1 MMVTASAPG
10 KVILFGEHAVVYG
23 EPSLAGAIEKRVL
36 VSAEKTGKGLRI
48 TSDKS
53 PDHRYVEKAVELA
66 FDYAGKRPGLELN
79 IRSELPPASGLGS
92 SAAVAVA
99 TLLAVTR
106 LLGEDLDKDE
116 LARLGHRVELE
127 VQGAASPTD
136 TITSTYGGIQYI
148 QPKKKSYEALRAAL
162 PLVVGYTG
170 IERSTAQLVKDVRA
184 LRDNHP
190 ELVDPII
197 RSIGRVTRAAKARI
211 QADED
216 IGELMNIN
224 NGLLEALGVGN
235 SALSRLVHAAREA
248 GAKGA
253 KITGAGG
260 GGCIVAY
267 TPSNKERVLRAI
279 EDCGCLA
286 LEAPIS
292 QEGARLE

>member
-1 MMVTASAPG
+1 MVTASAPG

-23 EPSLAGAIEKRVL
+23 EPSLAGAIDRRVI
-36 VSAEKTGKGLRI
+36 VEAEKIKGGVKI
-48 TSDKS
+48 SSDKS
-53 PDHRYVEKAVELA
+53 RDYRYVEKAVEVV
-66 FDYAGKRPGLELN
+66 FDYLGKSTGLKLN

-99 TLLAVTR
+99 TLMSVSN
-106 LLGEDLDKDE
+106 LLGEDLDKE
-116 LARLGHRVELE
+116 KIAQLGHRVELE

-136 TITSTYGGIQYI
+136 TITSTYGGVQYI
-148 QPKKKSYEALRAAL
+148 QPKKKSYETLRAAL

-170 IERSTAQLVKDVRA
+170 IERSTMKLVKSVRV
-184 LRDNHP
+184 LRDKHP
-190 ELVDPII
+190 EIVDPII
-197 RSIGRVTRAAKARI
+197 RDIGRVTRTAKERI
-211 QADED
+211 EAGED

-235 SALSRLVHAAREA
+235 SALSKLVHAARDA
-248 GAKGA
+248 GAGGA

-267 TPSNKERVLRAI
+267 TPSNMRAVLRAI
-279 EDCGCLA
+279 KECGCPA

-292 QEGARLE
+292 QEGAKLG

>member
-1 MMVTASAPG
+1 MIMVTASAPG

-23 EPSLAGAIEKRVL
+23 EPSLAGAIDRRVT
-36 VSAEKTGKGLRI
+36 VDAEKTKGGVRI
-48 TSDKS
+48 SSDRS
-53 PDHRYVEKAVELA
+53 RDYRYVEKAAEVA
-66 FDYAGKRPGLELN
+66 FDYLGKSTGLKLS

-99 TLLAVTR
+99 TLLSVTH
-106 LLGEDLDKDE
+106 LLGEDLDKE
-116 LARLGHRVELE
+116 KLAQLGHRVELE

-136 TITSTYGGIQYI
+136 TLTSTYGGIQYI
-148 QPKKKSYEALRAAL
+148 QPKRKCETLRAAL

-170 IERSTAQLVKDVRA
+170 IERPTMKLVRNVRE
-184 LRDNHP
+184 LRDRHP
-190 ELVDPII
+190 EIVDPII
-197 RSIGRVTRAAKARI
+197 RDIGRVTRAAKERI
-211 QADED
+211 EAGED

-235 SALSRLVHAAREA
+235 SALSRLVNAARDA
-248 GAKGA
+248 GARGA

-267 TPSNKERVLRAI
+267 TPLNRGSVLRAI
-279 EDCGCLA
+279 EGCGCLA

-292 QEGARLE
+292 QEGAKLE